1 MYIVLDSKDCK
12 KIAEVIAEHEN
23 EEEVSVTI
31 GGVHFDVE
39 YHLEVEGHYEDD
51 YLTGTGAWVTTS
63 VDFTLYDVKVEDGE
77 DIAIDYN
84 DHLIE
89 KEVIDWFND

>member
-1 MYIVLDSKDCK
+1 MFIVLNSNDCK
-12 KIAEVIAEHEN
+12 KIAEVIAEHEE

-31 GGVHFDVE
+31 GGVHFDIE
-39 YHLEVEGHYEDD
+39 YHLDVEGHCEDD

-77 DIAIDYN
+77 DIAIDY
-84 DHLIE
+84 DGDLIE
-89 KEVIDWFND
+89 SEVRDWFND